1 MTLKMYLKVCQ
12 NRSSSQFCQK
22 AAQILFSE
30 DLSEMRLD
38 IRDADYFIKL
48 LQRREEAIYEYSVV
62 SKAI

>member
-1 MTLKMYLKVCQ
+1 
-12 NRSSSQFCQK
+12 
-22 AAQILFSE
+22 
-30 DLSEMRLD
+30 MRLD